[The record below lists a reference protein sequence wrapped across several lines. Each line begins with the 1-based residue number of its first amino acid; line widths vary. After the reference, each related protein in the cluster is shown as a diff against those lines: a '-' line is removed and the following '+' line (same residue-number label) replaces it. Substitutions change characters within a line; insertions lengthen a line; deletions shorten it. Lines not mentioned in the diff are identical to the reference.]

1 LNTALPNPE
10 AQWERNRGSGV
21 DVERAVRERLGE
33 VAEPFRQLGGG
44 LANDSI
50 RVGDRVL
57 RIYRR
62 DVESLAREAALLE
75 RSWQHVRVP
84 QVVER
89 GDDFLLL
96 EFVEHTPLSSAP
108 EQAAAVGRALAEI
121 HRDRFEDAGFLA
133 AQARRVARPFGDFV
147 DAFCAHVESLES
159 VPADISAAIV
169 ARFEAKRAVLAGL
182 ADRPV
187 LLHGD
192 FKVSNIHW
200 TEEGRPL
207 VLDWE
212 FAYAGPSLLD
222 VGQILRWEVPD
233 AWVEAFAGAYRHAG
247 GALPDG
253 WRGLAETLDL
263 VNLAGLLDGAA
274 HSSRRREDVL
284 GRLRQSL

>member
-1 LNTALPNPE
+1 LSNPE
-10 AQWERNRGSGV
+10 SRWEPVRTAQV
-21 DVERAVRERLGE
+21 DVAEAVRARLGDIPGTVE
-33 VAEPFRQLGGG
+33 RLGGG

-212 FAYAGPSLLD
+212 FAYAGPALLD

-233 AWVEAFAGAYRHAG
+233 AWVATFAGAYGAAG
-247 GALPDG
+247 GELPDD
-253 WRGLAETLDL
+253 WRALARTLDL

-274 HSSRRREDVL
+274 HGSRRREDVL